1 VYRAVFAAIGE
12 VAKAD
17 RLPGVADG
25 ETSFAPTRAFA
36 RRVTGQNVWI
46 LDRFDDEHAYV
57 MTAGGEP
64 PVPLDD

>member
-1 VYRAVFAAIGE
+1 VFAAIGGL
-12 VAKAD
+12 ANAD

-25 ETSFAPTRAFA
+25 ETRFAPTRAFA

-46 LDRFDDEHAYV
+46 LYRFDDEHVYV
-57 MTAGGEP
+57 MTARGEP